1 MEKIRSALFAKIET
15 VYGTDPTPVAATD
28 AIEAYDQPSFEL
40 VTDPKAR
47 TVPISTFGELAPLIL
62 GKSYKLGGIK
72 VPLKGSGA
80 AGTVPR
86 IAPLLRALG
95 FTQTITAT
103 VSVAYTVHSTLEGE
117 SCTLYFWFGGTR
129 HILTGC
135 VGSGKLSLQAA
146 EVMFLECDFTGI
158 YGGTISDV
166 TFPSPTFESTVQQIW
181 DSALFK
187 FTPAAGSDLG
197 LIVTKFDIDLGNEVN
212 SRPDANGISG
222 IGRYYISD
230 RKTKVSLDP
239 EKVALATF
247 NPYTLHENQTLI
259 AIETKPTGTAGNLVE
274 ILVGGVSLDAPKAGN
289 RNNVAAWELGGQC
302 RATVAA
308 GNNEISITFK

>member
-1 MEKIRSALFAKIET
+1 MEKIKSAMFAKIET
-15 VYGTDPTPVAATD
+15 VYGTDPTPVEAID
-28 AIEAYDQPSFEL
+28 AIEAYDQPSFEM

-47 TVPISTFGELAPLIL
+47 TVPISTFGELAPLIV

-86 IAPLLRALG
+86 IGTLLRALG
-95 FTQTITAT
+95 FTQTITAL
-103 VSVAYTVHSTLEGE
+103 VSVAYTLHSTFEGE
-117 SCTLYFWFGGTR
+117 SCTLYFWFGGTK
-129 HILTGC
+129 HIMTGC
-135 VGSGKLSLQAA
+135 VGSGKLSLQAG
-146 EVMFLECDFTGI
+146 EIMFLECDFTGI
-158 YGGTISDV
+158 YGGAIADI
-166 TFPSPTFESTVQQIW
+166 TFPSPTFEASVKQIW

-197 LIVTKFDIDLGNEVN
+197 LVVSKFDIDLGNEVN
-212 SRPDANGISG
+212 PRPDANGVSG

-239 EKVALATF
+239 EKVALTTL
-247 NPYTLHENQTLI
+247 NPYALHEAQTLI

-274 ILVGGVSLDAPKAGN
+274 IAVGGVSLDAPKAGN
-289 RNNVAAWELGGQC
+289 RNNVAIWDLSGQC
-302 RATVAA
+302 RPTIAA
-308 GNNEISITFK
+308 GNTEIAIVFK

>member
-1 MEKIRSALFAKIET
+1 MEKIKSALFAKIET
-15 VYGTDPTPVAATD
+15 VYGTDPIPIAATD

-72 VPLKGSGA
+72 VPLKGSGT
-80 AGTVPR
+80 AGTAPR
-86 IAPLLRALG
+86 VAPLLRALG
-95 FTQTITAT
+95 FAQTITAGI
-103 VSVAYTVHSTLEGE
+103 SVAYALHSTLEGE
-117 SCTLYFWFGGTR
+117 SCTLYFWFGGTK

-135 VGSGKLSLQAA
+135 VGSGKLSLQAG

-158 YGGTISDV
+158 YGGVISDI
-166 TFPSPTFESTVQQIW
+166 TFPSPTFETTAQQIW
-181 DSALFK
+181 DTALFK

-197 LIVTKFDIDLGNEVN
+197 LVVSKFDIDLGNEVN
-212 SRPDANGISG
+212 SQPDANSISG
-222 IGRYYISD
+222 IRRYFISD

-239 EKVALATF
+239 EKVALSSL

-274 ILVGGVSLDAPKAGN
+274 ILVGGVSLDAPKNGN
-289 RNNVAAWELGGQC
+289 RNNVATWDLSGQC
-302 RATVAA
+302 RPTIAV

>member
-1 MEKIRSALFAKIET
+1 MEKIKSALFAKIET
-15 VYGTDPTPVAATD
+15 VYGTDPTPVEATD

-47 TVPISTFGELAPLIL
+47 TVPISTFGELAPLIV

-80 AGTVPR
+80 AGTAPR

-95 FTQTITAT
+95 FAQTIVAT
-103 VSVAYTVHSTLEGE
+103 VSVSYALHSIFEGE
-117 SCTLYFWFGGTR
+117 SVTLYFWFGGTK

-135 VGSGKLSLQAA
+135 VGSGKLSLQAG
-146 EVMFLECDFTGI
+146 EVMFLECDFTGK

-166 TFPSPTFESTVQQIW
+166 TFPSPIFETTVQQIW
-181 DSALFK
+181 DTALFK
-187 FTPAAGSDLG
+187 FTPAGGSDLG
-197 LIVTKFDIDLGNEVN
+197 LIVTKLDIDLGNEVN
-212 SRPDANGISG
+212 PRPDANGVSG

-239 EKVALATF
+239 EKVALSSL
-247 NPYTLHENQTLI
+247 NPYTLHEAQTLI

-274 ILVGGVSLDAPKAGN
+274 IVVAGVSLDAPKAGN
-289 RNNVAAWELGGQC
+289 RNNVATWDLSGQC
-302 RATVAA
+302 RPIIAA
-308 GNNEISITFK
+308 GNNELTIVFK